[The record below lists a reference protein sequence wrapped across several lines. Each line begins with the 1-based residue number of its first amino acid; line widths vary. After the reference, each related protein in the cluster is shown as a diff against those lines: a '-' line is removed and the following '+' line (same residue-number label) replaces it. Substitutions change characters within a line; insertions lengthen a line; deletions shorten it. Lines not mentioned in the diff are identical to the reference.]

1 AEAGPP
7 PVQRHVPGLGL
18 FVIVVDADGNE
29 VTRFGAGTQGEG
41 PDQFMAPHGM
51 DTDAEGNVYVA
62 EVSFTT
68 VGLFGD
74 SFDREPVSLRKWARV
89 SG

>member
-1 AEAGPP
+1 
-7 PVQRHVPGLGL
+7 VQKDVPGLGL
-18 FVIVVDADGNE
+18 YVIVIDRDGNE

-51 DTDAEGNVYVA
+51 DTDADGNVYIA

-68 VGLFGD
+68 VRISGG
-74 SFDREPVSLRKWARV
+74 SFDREPVSLRKWVRV

>member
-1 AEAGPP
+1 M
-7 PVQRHVPGLGL
+7 
-18 FVIVVDADGNE
+18 IVVDRDGNE
-29 VTRFGAGTQGEG
+29 VTRFGRGTQGEE

-51 DTDAEGNVYVA
+51 DTDADGNVYIA

-68 VGLFGD
+68 VRNFGE